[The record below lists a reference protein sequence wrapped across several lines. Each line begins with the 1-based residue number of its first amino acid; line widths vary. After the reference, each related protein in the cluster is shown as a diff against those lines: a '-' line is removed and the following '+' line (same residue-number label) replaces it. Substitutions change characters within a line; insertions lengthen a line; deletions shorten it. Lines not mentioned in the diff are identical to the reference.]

1 MPLQVIMCLLGRI
14 IENEKVMRK
23 LLFNLSLLF
32 LFIPLGVFA
41 QDYEKVDAT
50 VRAYPRSFTA
60 LDRLADRINNDF
72 TREDEKARAI
82 FTWIATNVSYDLA
95 AIGVRR
101 GSAGFSYSSEE
112 ELIAK
117 KKKFT
122 EDMAY
127 KTLRSKKGVCQ
138 DYATLYV
145 VIAEKVGLEAQVV
158 PGTSKSYPSHIGRY
172 PNSSD
177 HAWNVVKVNGEWKLL
192 DVTWGAGSVIGS
204 TKKFEFDFNDSY
216 FFSSPKE
223 FFLKHYPEDEKWLL
237 LKATKEEFAALPL
250 YYRNYFRE
258 GYEVITPITGIL
270 TTGQGVITFKMKHL
284 KPAEKIAYVFTNNN
298 VFNEIKPVLS
308 NDIAEFQI
316 PLDRSSVG
324 VLTIYVNGESIVSYR
339 IDKG

>member
-1 MPLQVIMCLLGRI
+1 MANKILNIGI
-14 IENEKVMRK
+14 A
-23 LLFNLSLLF
+23 LLFSF
-32 LFIPLGVFA
+32 TIYA
-41 QDYEKVDAT
+41 QDYKKVDAT
-50 VRAYPRSFTA
+50 VKAYPHSFRT
-60 LDRLADRINNDF
+60 LDKLASRIDKDF

-82 FTWIATNVSYDLA
+82 FTWIATNISYDLNA
-95 AIGVRR
+95 LGTTKKR
-101 GSAGFSYSSEE
+101 SGFSYSSES

-117 KKKFT
+117 QKQFQ

-127 KTLRSKKGVCQ
+127 ITLRSKKGVCQ
-138 DYATLYV
+138 GYATLYA
-145 VIAEKVGLEAQVV
+145 VIAEKVGLETEVV
-158 PGTSKSYPSHIGRY
+158 PGTAKSYPAHIGRY
-172 PNSSD
+172 PNISD
-177 HAWNVVKVNGEWKLL
+177 HAWNVVKINGEWKLL

-258 GYEVITPITGIL
+258 GYEVVAPTKGIL
-270 TTGQGVITFKMKHL
+270 TTGQGVISFIMKHL
-284 KPAEKIAYVFTNNN
+284 KVTDRIGYVLAKDNS
-298 VFNEIKPVLS
+298 FNEIKPVFN
-308 NDIAEFQI
+308 NDIAKFQI
-316 PLDRSSVG
+316 PLDRNSVG